1 MIWMSIRLIDWQKPS
16 PSLCAIFKGSVP
28 DRLYIVAVWWKL
40 QTSKIF
46 TVGSQIST
54 ASVQNILESPV
65 LNSSESKHHFLPSM
79 GEGPRAT
86 QVLFVC
92 SSDDGY
98 CENWRFCLLLHSC
111 GSPFLFLCWCSNQ
124 KTTRGGFVEQEKT
137 VQVSSLLSNSNL
149 HVQIRLRCRLNH
161 RVRPLRHTDYSPPIA
176 ESIFLSLKH
185 GPCFNWVNTL
195 WCR

>member
-1 MIWMSIRLIDWQKPS
+1 M
-16 PSLCAIFKGSVP
+16 
-28 DRLYIVAVWWKL
+28 
-40 QTSKIF
+40 
-46 TVGSQIST
+46 
-54 ASVQNILESPV
+54 

-92 SSDDGY
+92 SSDDG
-98 CENWRFCLLLHSC
+98 
-111 GSPFLFLCWCSNQ
+111 
-124 KTTRGGFVEQEKT
+124 FVEQEKT
-137 VQVSSLLSNSNL
+137 VEVSSLLSNSNL

-161 RVRPLRHTDYSPPIA
+161 RVRPLRHTDYSPPIV

-195 WCR
+195 